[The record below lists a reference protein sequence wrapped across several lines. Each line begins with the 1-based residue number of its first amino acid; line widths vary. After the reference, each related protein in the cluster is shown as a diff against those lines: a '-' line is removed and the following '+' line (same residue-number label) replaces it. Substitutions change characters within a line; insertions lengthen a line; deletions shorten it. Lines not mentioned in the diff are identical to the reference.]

1 MFLFLFFSLYFYNDY
16 ETQLVFVIQYDI
28 EDGVVPVFWIDMLF
42 DGTLVLY
49 VDMLNYDMLY
59 IVIPTQSF

>member
-28 EDGVVPVFWIDMLF
+28 EDGVVPVFWIDMLC

-49 VDMLNYDMLY
+49 VEMLNYDMLY

>member
-16 ETQLVFVIQYDI
+16 ETQLVFVIQFDI
-28 EDGVVPVFWIDMLF
+28 EDGVVPVCWIDMLC

-49 VDMLNYDMLY
+49 VDMLKYDMLY